1 MKGTI
6 NNCLNNKRNQNY
18 DIKIYFVGIMPR
30 CAFKIEYDGS
40 PFRGW
45 QKQKNQLTVQGVI
58 NEALLKLDQSCT
70 GVIGAG
76 RTDAGVHA
84 LGQVGHADLQKDWKP
99 TSLANAINFH
109 VKPYP
114 ITITKVVQVGN
125 DFHARFSASKRYY
138 IYLFLVRS
146 FPQVFNKSRFWTIK
160 KELDI
165 SRMKKAS
172 DFLIGTHDFQTFR
185 SSLCQSKSS
194 IKTIDKIEIKS
205 TRGHILNKYEK
216 IISIRVEARSF
227 LHNQVRS
234 IVGCLFKIGNK
245 AWDIE
250 KMKEIL
256 ELKDR
261 KACGPVAPPEG
272 LYLEKVHYEGHLF

>member
-1 MKGTI
+1 
-6 NNCLNNKRNQNY
+6 
-18 DIKIYFVGIMPR
+18 MPR
-30 CAFKIEYDGS
+30 FAFKIEYDGS
-40 PFRGW
+40 PFKGW
-45 QKQKNQLTVQGVI
+45 QKQKNQLTVQGVL
-58 NEALLKLDQSCT
+58 NNALEKLDQSCT
-70 GVIGAG
+70 GITGAG

-84 LGQVGHADLQKDWKP
+84 LGQMGHADLKKEWKP
-99 TSLANAINFH
+99 NSLANAVSFH

-114 ITITKVVQVGN
+114 ISITQVVNVRD
-125 DFHARFSASKRYY
+125 DFHARFSASKRCY

-146 FPQVFNKSRFWTIK
+146 FPQVFSKARYWTIK
-160 KELDI
+160 NTLDI

-205 TRGHILNKYEK
+205 TRGHIFNANEQ

-234 IVGCLFKIGNK
+234 IVGSLFKVGNK
-245 AWDIE
+245 TWSVERI
-250 KMKEIL
+250 KEIL
-256 ELKDR
+256 EMEDR
-261 KACGPVAPPEG
+261 TACGPVAPPQG
-272 LYLEKVHYEGHLF
+272 LYLEKILYEGYHFENLDQ